1 MDDSANTPTG
11 GASEGKNPDTT
22 QVRDLSSLSPP
33 GAACERA
40 NARGQPGGRDL
51 PATKRRRTASSSH
64 SPAPTAPHACP
75 YTSAQ
80 RHQLCQPSSQNS
92 LHLSLT
98 VLVRYR
104 PSTRIS
110 TLVRSSTP
118 SQSRSRDRYFQRW
131 SSTRV
136 GSSPRQVCHLY
147 ALPFP
152 RTSGTPARKH
162 PRALTSHTTRVRLAW

>member
-1 MDDSANTPTG
+1 MTPRTRPLAAPRRERTQTPRKCEISAPSRPQAQPVRERLPKGNMMTRSANSSANESSTS
-11 GASEGKNPDTT
+11 SESG
-22 QVRDLSSLSPP
+22 
-33 GAACERA
+33 
-40 NARGQPGGRDL
+40 
-51 PATKRRRTASSSH
+51 
-64 SPAPTAPHACP
+64 PAPSAPHACP

-131 SSTRV
+131 SSIRV
-136 GSSPRQVCHLY
+136 GTSPRQVFHLY

-162 PRALTSHTTRVRLAW
+162 PRALTSHATRARLAW